1 MNHRQIS
8 SEPEKTTV
16 VLKKVESMT
25 ERRQHKRWL
34 LSSYFDAYEMKM
46 NSCVGY
52 LAEVSYGGMMLIS
65 KFPVQTNIV
74 MPLRIE
80 FNNSVEEVNQMKV
93 VTNPVRCYKDQ
104 DFSYYSVGLKL
115 VDLSS
120 SNLTIIKHLIDKY
133 AI

>member
-1 MNHRQIS
+1 MTHQQGPEETPIA
-8 SEPEKTTV
+8 PEK
-16 VLKKVESMT
+16 EQSMT

-80 FNNSVEEVNQMKV
+80 LNASVKEANQMKV
-93 VTNPVRCYKDQ
+93 VTKPVRCMKDR

-120 SNLTIIKHLIDKY
+120 SNLTIIQHLIDKY

>member
-1 MNHRQIS
+1 MNYKQVS
-8 SEPEKTTV
+8 SKTV
-16 VLKKVESMT
+16 VAEKVKNMT
-25 ERRQHKRWL
+25 ERRQYKRWL

-46 NSCVGY
+46 NACVGY

-80 FNNSVEEVNQMKV
+80 LNNVVEDTSQMKV
-93 VTNPVRCYKDQ
+93 VTKPVRCYKDQ
-104 DFSYYSVGLKL
+104 DYSYYSVGLKL

-120 SNLTIIKHLIDKY
+120 NNLTIIKHLIDKY

>member
-8 SEPEKTTV
+8 SEPEKATV
-16 VLKKVESMT
+16 VLEKVESMT

-80 FNNSVEEVNQMKV
+80 FNNSVKEANQMKV
-93 VTNPVRCYKDQ
+93 VTKPVRCYKDQ